1 MADQPISDSSSVP
14 TQDECSMAFLAHLL
28 QVFTGFVGPL
38 IIFCI
43 RQNSRFVKFHA
54 LQALVWQACYMVLF
68 FTGFIFFFIFMFVS
82 ISQNVSHHTPNANSP
97 PMIFLLFPVLWLF
110 AMGGWITNFILGIV
124 YGLKAQRGEWAAY
137 PIFGKWCLL
146 KSSTIGQSASP
157 S

>member
-1 MADQPISDSSSVP
+1 
-14 TQDECSMAFLAHLL
+14 
-28 QVFTGFVGPL
+28 
-38 IIFCI
+38 
-43 RQNSRFVKFHA
+43 

-68 FTGFIFFFIFMFVS
+68 FTAFIFFFIFMFVS
-82 ISQNVSHHTPNANSP
+82 ISQNVSHHVPNTP
-97 PMIFLLFPVLWLF
+97 PMIFLLFPLLWLF
-110 AMGGWITNFILGIV
+110 AMGGWIINFILGIV